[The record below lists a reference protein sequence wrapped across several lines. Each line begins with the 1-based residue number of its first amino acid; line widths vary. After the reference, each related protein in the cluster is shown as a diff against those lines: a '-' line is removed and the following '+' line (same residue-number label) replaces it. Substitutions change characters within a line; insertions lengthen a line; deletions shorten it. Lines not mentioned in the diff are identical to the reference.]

1 MPIGD
6 HRRYVDFGE
15 DPNVNH
21 RSFVRIS
28 EINNRF
34 EVLERRIADVSN
46 DLDVIKAFV
55 VKSFE
60 SFNNNFEEIRKGME
74 CQRPQN
80 QEVILL
86 CTCVYL
92 CVLIFTL
99 SKHIL
104 VFYIFHAC

>member
-1 MPIGD
+1 MPTGD
-6 HRRYVDFGE
+6 HRPYVDLSE
-15 DPNVNH
+15 NPNVNQ
-21 RSFVRIS
+21 SSSGRIS

-46 DLDVIKAFV
+46 DLDVFKAFV

-74 CQRPQN
+74 GQRPQN

-92 CVLIFTL
+92 CVLIFII
-99 SKHIL
+99 SK
-104 VFYIFHAC
+104 